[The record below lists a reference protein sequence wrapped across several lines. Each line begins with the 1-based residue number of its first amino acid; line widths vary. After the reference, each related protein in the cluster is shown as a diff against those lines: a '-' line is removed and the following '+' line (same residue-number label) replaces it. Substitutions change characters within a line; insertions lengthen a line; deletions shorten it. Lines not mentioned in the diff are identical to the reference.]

1 MSSLRARLLAA
12 VLLAMGGLVAAVVY
26 AARRPIVGLLFGADF
41 LAAVPSLGILAAA
54 IPLSFVNAGLLQFL
68 IARGL
73 ERRNVVLSGV
83 LLMINVG
90 VNLVAIPRLGGPGAA
105 WATVVTEAAVT
116 LGCLLALRLPA
127 SRATS

>member
-1 MSSLRARLLAA
+1 
-12 VLLAMGGLVAAVVY
+12 VVH

-41 LAAVPSLGILAAA
+41 VAAIPSLSILAAA

-127 SRATS
+127 SRATA